1 MAERASPRG
10 AAKQGGQAKPW
21 DGRTPISVAAG
32 LILLVAVL
40 PKVPLNPAAC
50 PALLRLTGCSDVYCS
65 SRSSGGSGS
74 GGAAVQHCREDVAA
88 VGTSE
93 WTPCSQ

>member
-10 AAKQGGQAKPW
+10 GAKQGGQPKPW

-40 PKVPLNPAAC
+40 PKVIVSSKPAVC
-50 PALLRLTGCSDVYCS
+50 CGTWRMEPAEQRCAPGATWGLLQC
-65 SRSSGGSGS
+65 
-74 GGAAVQHCREDVAA
+74 CR
-88 VGTSE
+88 
-93 WTPCSQ
+93 